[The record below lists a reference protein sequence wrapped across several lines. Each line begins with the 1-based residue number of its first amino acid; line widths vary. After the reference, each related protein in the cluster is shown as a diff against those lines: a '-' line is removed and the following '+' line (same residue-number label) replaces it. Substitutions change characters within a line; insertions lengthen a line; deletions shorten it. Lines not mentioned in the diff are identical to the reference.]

1 MVSRHRGGL
10 TLIYYQV
17 GLFSVCLFGKYLR
30 QTVSSTRLY
39 SISNILY
46 LCVNVFLKYFL
57 AINENSKNIIQIIIN
72 GSRNNI

>member
-1 MVSRHRGGL
+1 MVFMHRGGL